1 MIKIYT
7 TALSFITLICLLGSC
22 KQTEK
27 SDNTGGSYATLYGT
41 ISISPELELI
51 DNIPLYQ
58 FNYALQDRAPIAR
71 IALDKPQKEYQIKL
85 KIDKPA
91 LFQLAH
97 QGIFISPH
105 DSVHLNISIKK
116 DAHSDLPKTIFEVL
130 SSQNKGNYL
139 YYQQFSDPET
149 SSLLNIN
156 IEDYLQNF
164 SQYKARLKEEYDF
177 RRNQFNN
184 FSLQYPVSNEFKSWV
199 LNDLKFQYFDGLL
212 STLYY
217 TNHTTLD
224 ADFFKE
230 IKTSFQQNDSLL
242 HMVSYG
248 SFCLNYI
255 WQYKTHIKNGND
267 YWNSISSLN
276 SLTHSINTNFKGT
289 TRDYLLYTL
298 LRDIAENKNQRY
310 DISIQQFFQNTKN
323 QIKDSLFVKAVNH
336 LNFTE
341 SNLSIPEDV
350 QKLSLENSVGE
361 RSELNDILK
370 KHKGKIIFVD
380 FWASW
385 CSPCIAEFGSLKK
398 IIKSYKKDIVFIN
411 FSIDTEQSK
420 WQKSAQKNLPE
431 GVESYRVLGTKAND
445 DLLSSFWGLSTIPR
459 YVIINQ
465 QGNIAYFNAPRP
477 SESKLHEIIKLLTK
491 NNSHN

>member
-7 TALSFITLICLLGSC
+7 TTLSFITLICLLGSC

-27 SDNTGGSYATLYGT
+27 SDNIDGAYATLYGT
-41 ISISPELELI
+41 ISVSPELESI

-58 FNYALQDRAPIAR
+58 FNYALQDRVPIAS
-71 IALDKPQKEYQIKL
+71 ITLDKPQKEYQIKL

-97 QGIFISPH
+97 QGIFMSPH

-130 SSQNKGNYL
+130 TSRNKGNYL

-184 FSLQYPVSNEFKSWV
+184 FSIQYPVSNEFKSWI

-217 TNHTTLD
+217 TNPTTLD

-230 IKTSFQQNDSLL
+230 IKISFQQNDSLL

-255 WQYKTHIKNGND
+255 WQYKNQIKNGND
-267 YWNSISSLN
+267 YWNNLSSLN

-310 DISIQQFFQNTKN
+310 DFSIQQFFYNTKN
-323 QIKDSLFVKAVNH
+323 QIKDSLFIKAVNH

-341 SNLSIPEDV
+341 SNLSIPERV
-350 QKLSLENSVGE
+350 RKLSLENSVGE
-361 RSELNDILK
+361 QSELNNILK

-398 IIKSYKKDIVFIN
+398 IIRSYKKEMVFIN
-411 FSIDTEQSK
+411 ISIDSEQSK
-420 WQKSAQKNLPE
+420 WQKSAQKNLPKE
-431 GVESYRVLGTKAND
+431 LNHIG
-445 DLLSSFWGLSTIPR
+445 F
-459 YVIINQ
+459 
-465 QGNIAYFNAPRP
+465 
-477 SESKLHEIIKLLTK
+477 
-491 NNSHN
+491 